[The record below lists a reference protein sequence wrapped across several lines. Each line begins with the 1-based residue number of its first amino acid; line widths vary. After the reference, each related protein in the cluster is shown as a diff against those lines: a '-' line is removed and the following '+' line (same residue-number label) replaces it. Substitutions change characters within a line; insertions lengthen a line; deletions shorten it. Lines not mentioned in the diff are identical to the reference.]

1 MSGADPLAAAT
12 SAGPTMADPAPR
24 DATGHTTETLGDEE
38 SELAS
43 LQKENFNLKLKL
55 YYLEERVAQLRE
67 GVDSSGDEALHEELL
82 QQRILVEEKMQELEE
97 RNMLLVK
104 ARNAIEALQADLELA
119 RAQGARNEPDAEEKH
134 HGSGAADLQQK
145 LDERDA
151 RILELGS
158 SRDRALREA
167 DSLREELSQARKR
180 EHEDT
185 AAQSASQAD
194 HAALQQRAEAAEA
207 RCAARERELA
217 ETREELESKS
227 ALADQLLSK
236 DEELSKATAEVRPR
250 RGAGPSW
257 AQRRS

>member
-1 MSGADPLAAAT
+1 MSGSDPLAAASGT
-12 SAGPTMADPAPR
+12 GGPVPDSAPR
-24 DATGHTTETLGDEE
+24 EAARHSSGTLGDEE

-67 GVDSSGDEALHEELL
+67 GVDSSDDEALHEELL

-119 RAQGARNEPDAEEKH
+119 RAQGGRNESDFGGNYP
-134 HGSGAADLQQK
+134 HGDVSDLQRQ

-158 SRDRALREA
+158 SRDRALQEA

-180 EHEDT
+180 EQEDT
-185 AAQSASQAD
+185 VAQSASQAD
-194 HAALQQRAEAAEA
+194 HAALEHRAEAAEA
-207 RCAARERELA
+207 RCATRERELA

-236 DEELSKATAEVRPR
+236 DEELAKATAEVRPR
-250 RGAGPSW
+250 APMTS
-257 AQRRS
+257 